1 MILSAEGNSRTLLES
16 NREEF
21 LEELKEELL
30 YFHRTKIVMLL
41 DVYRIRKLLLPRLD
55 VWLSSQNLSYES
67 LLKIH
72 ENLLLYAL
80 RHETNLSD
88 ITQMVNENKY
98 VLRNGIK
105 TLMGTLPD
113 C

>member
-72 ENLLLYAL
+72 ENLLLPY
-80 RHETNLSD
+80 
-88 ITQMVNENKY
+88 
-98 VLRNGIK
+98 K
-105 TLMGTLPD
+105 TFL
-113 C
+113 